1 MPENEKPPAR
11 RVDVYCGFHIYHH
24 YAQVEEQTE
33 AFEQIAEV
41 VEEAP
46 ESEPASGDTPVSEG
60 EDVLAKYREL
70 YLQNEDMVGWI
81 KVEDTNI
88 NYPVVQSVNEPN
100 FYLKHKFD
108 KTYSA
113 YGCPYV
119 QENCDVQKPSDNI
132 IIYGHHMNDGSM
144 FTGLMKYRNKSF
156 WEGHKTIT
164 FDTLT
169 DRHQYEVIAVFKTV
183 VYTDS
188 SDSFKYYEFT
198 DAENAA
204 EFDAYVAKC
213 KELSLYDTGVSA
225 EYGDKLISL
234 STCEYSRNNGRLVVV
249 AKRVD

>member
-1 MPENEKPPAR
+1 M
-11 RVDVYCGFHIYHH
+11 
-24 YAQVEEQTE
+24 
-33 AFEQIAEV
+33 
-41 VEEAP
+41 
-46 ESEPASGDTPVSEG
+46 SGDPVAFSNTSAV
-60 EDVLAKYREL
+60 DICSCV
-70 YLQNEDMVGWI
+70 YLITYQALHSPTFRPHALPQSRI
-81 KVEDTNI
+81 YLCKVDFTFSI
-88 NYPVVQSVNEPN
+88 HQIS
-100 FYLKHKFD
+100 L
-108 KTYSA
+108 S
-113 YGCPYV
+113 
-119 QENCDVQKPSDNI
+119 
-132 IIYGHHMNDGSM
+132 

-198 DAENAA
+198 DAENAS